1 MLIFPVGSIARTG
14 HERSHRRHGLPHSG
28 DPQDPARHAYIL
40 WRQQRLFDLWQLWDR
55 EVRKINPDS
64 CVIPNT
70 GGGATSTLDMKKI
83 GELAPTLIADR
94 QARRG
99 LSAPWANGKNGKE
112 FRATTSSP
120 TRARIWLACSQIIR

>member
-1 MLIFPVGSIARTG
+1 GFELPRT
-14 HERSHRRHGLPHSG
+14 
-28 DPQDPARHAYIL
+28 DNPQDPARRAYIL

-70 GGGATSTLDMKKI
+70 GGGALSSLDMRQI
-83 GELAPTLIADR
+83 GELAPMLAADR

-99 LSAPWANGKNGKE
+99 VTAPWPIEKIGKE
-112 FRATTSSP
+112 YAPTMGRNLMAERLSSGSGNRSWWK
-120 TRARIWLACSQIIR
+120 TAVE